1 MRAVG
6 WAFAAGVGLN
16 VLAWWVLGFDQIPVY
31 VQMLHTFGNAAQWW
45 GYGLI
50 TLMLHLGAGGLG
62 AYAVGLGLGCAAAIA
77 GWRAGARGEDRLSF
91 TWLLLATLLA
101 SPIVEV
107 HYLSLLVLPL
117 ALAQPRFGVIW
128 TLPLLL
134 VLTPADHPPDPVR
147 LLLLAVMAVVVA
159 DALGALRR
167 DAVRER
173 DAALATRV

>member
-1 MRAVG
+1 M
-6 WAFAAGVGLN
+6 
-16 VLAWWVLGFDQIPVY
+16 
-31 VQMLHTFGNAAQWW
+31 
-45 GYGLI
+45 
-50 TLMLHLGAGGLG
+50 
-62 AYAVGLGLGCAAAIA
+62 
-77 GWRAGARGEDRLSF
+77 
-91 TWLLLATLLA
+91 
-101 SPIVEV
+101 

-167 DAVRER
+167 ERGARARRGAGDACVASHLPESSNTGLKAASVAVSVS
-173 DAALATRV
+173 AALPRLTSTTRICE